1 MKNLAKTLEI
11 ISNSGAS
18 AFYNGSL
25 TSLMVKEINDNGEQN
40 QIKPYIYSLTIL
52 VSI

>member
-1 MKNLAKTLEI
+1 MKKLAKTLEI

-25 TSLMVKEINDNGEQN
+25 TDLMVKEINDNGEQN
-40 QIKPYIYSLTIL
+40 KISQTLITLKFKII
-52 VSI
+52 